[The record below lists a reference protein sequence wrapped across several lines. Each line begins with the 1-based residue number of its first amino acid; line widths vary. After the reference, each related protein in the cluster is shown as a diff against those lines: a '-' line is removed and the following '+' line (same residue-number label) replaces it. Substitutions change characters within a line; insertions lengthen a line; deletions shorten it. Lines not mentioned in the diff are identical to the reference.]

1 MSKVVTLPT
10 PTVKNTVMNENEVR
24 EFKPIYAKP
33 NTLMKL
39 YDLSRTSVYRLL
51 KRAKNEG
58 FENVEVS
65 VSQGMTLVHIE
76 TFNDFLKSIN
86 KKHL

>member
-1 MSKVVTLPT
+1 MSKVVQLPT
-10 PTVKNTVMNENEVR
+10 PTPEITVMSENEVQ

-33 NTLMKL
+33 NTLMKM

-51 KRAKNEG
+51 KRAKDEG
-58 FENVEVS
+58 FEDVEVS